1 MALEITTSKSSLCM
15 FRVTATAL
23 LALLRDLCHNCGI
36 WGLLWHMGAIVA
48 YGGLLWHMG
57 VTVAYGGVT
66 VAYGELL
73 WNVEEGYCGIWGSYC
88 GIWGILWHMG
98 DTVPSP
104 VEIKLGDKG
113 AISACERK
121 SFDIILYNLF
131 QTKEGLFPSI
141 ALNTYVLNTNV
152 NIYRTA
158 SPLQQLSY
166 FCRAISCIRRQQ
178 VQQQATCFYS
188 HNSQQRTDN
197 LNTAKVK
204 LLQTLKYIS
213 VAPDSYGSPF
223 GSTYSK
229 KNRLITVTTAVLIL
243 MLLSHIRRQ
252 KVSTKPGHR
261 HAVQDCNKVRILQLH
276 YSKCHREVSV
286 LNAYGACCLPFFF
299 VFLHK
304 AKCCLTLKIC

>member
-1 MALEITTSKSSLCM
+1 
-15 FRVTATAL
+15 
-23 LALLRDLCHNCGI
+23 
-36 WGLLWHMGAIVA
+36 
-48 YGGLLWHMG
+48 MG

-73 WNVEEGYCGIWGSYC
+73 WHMEEGYCGIWGSYC

-178 VQQQATCFYS
+178 VQQATCFYS

-229 KNRLITVTTAVLIL
+229 KIVWLP
-243 MLLSHIRRQ
+243 S
-252 KVSTKPGHR
+252 P
-261 HAVQDCNKVRILQLH
+261 QLCW
-276 YSKCHREVSV
+276 Y
-286 LNAYGACCLPFFF
+286 
-299 VFLHK
+299 
-304 AKCCLTLKIC
+304 